1 MPALK
6 LRLGI
11 VEIEL
16 TWPALLKKK
25 DDILRFAWKVGRLG
39 SEGIGGRQ
47 LTEGTLS
54 LTSQQMRQ
62 GH

>member
-25 DDILRFAWKVGRLG
+25 DDILRLAWKVGRLRARG
-39 SEGIGGRQ
+39 LAAGA
-47 LTEGTLS
+47 LTDGTLS
-54 LTSQQMRQ
+54 LASQQMRQ
-62 GH
+62 SH